1 MDKKRLIE
9 LIISI
14 ILIICGVVIL
24 ILPLMNF
31 TNAKMILIVMMVI
44 YGIVNLIKYLSIR
57 LTKDKDGLYTAIA
70 SIIVLSLMYFID
82 VEETSFKLTFIL
94 FIWIILMSLIK
105 LFKSDYYHDR
115 KNREWIIE
123 VTSLFLFIVVGILT
137 SINLYNVETQVL
149 VLGFFYLIHGILELL
164 DPLTQYMISKKN

>member
-24 ILPLMNF
+24 ILPLMNI
-31 TNAKMILIVMMVI
+31 TNAKMVLIIMMII

-94 FIWIILMSLIK
+94 FVWIILMSLIK

-115 KNREWIIE
+115 KNREWIVE
-123 VTSLFLFIVVGILT
+123 VTSLLLFIVVGILT

-149 VLGFFYLIHGILELL
+149 VLGFFYLIHGILELM

>member
-44 YGIVNLIKYLSIR
+44 YGIVNLIKYFSIR

-94 FIWIILMSLIK
+94 FVWIILMSLIK

-115 KNREWIIE
+115 KDREWIIE
-123 VTSLFLFIVVGILT
+123 VTSLLLFIVVGILT

-164 DPLTQYMISKKN
+164 DPLTQYLIAKKN